1 MNDNSIS
8 LTVVSRLDL
17 LVHSDIFV
25 KTLYSDMVNLGCNCS
40 PESIKISLHLEGI
53 VLAFDKS
60 SVCLSLKLLV
70 ILVTYLHRRGTYF
83 QLNIY

>member
-1 MNDNSIS
+1 M
-8 LTVVSRLDL
+8 VSRLDL

-25 KTLYSDMVNLGCNCS
+25 KTSYSDMVNLGCNCS
-40 PESIKISLHLEGI
+40 PESIKIESIIALHLEGI

-60 SVCLSLKLLV
+60 RICLLLKLLV
-70 ILVTYLHRRGTYF
+70 ILVTYLHRRGIYF